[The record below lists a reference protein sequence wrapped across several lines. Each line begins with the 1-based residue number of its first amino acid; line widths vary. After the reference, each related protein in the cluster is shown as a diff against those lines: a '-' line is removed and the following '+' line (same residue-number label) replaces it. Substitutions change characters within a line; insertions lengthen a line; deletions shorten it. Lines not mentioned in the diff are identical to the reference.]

1 MGASM
6 LQDNVGWGW
15 GLGVLTAAMLF
26 SISNFVLGY
35 PLYRILDPARSPFT
49 RLLQVTVAAFRKRKV
64 PFVSDPK
71 MLYQNKEIDAS
82 ISADGKPSY
91 YTISVS
97 RAPPLY
103 I

>member
-1 MGASM
+1 
-6 LQDNVGWGW
+6 
-15 GLGVLTAAMLF
+15 
-26 SISNFVLGY
+26 
-35 PLYRILDPARSPFT
+35 
-49 RLLQVTVAAFRKRKV
+49 VAAFRKRKV

-97 RAPPLY
+97 TPPPPPPSLSKYDYHTHIY
-103 I
+103 IVED